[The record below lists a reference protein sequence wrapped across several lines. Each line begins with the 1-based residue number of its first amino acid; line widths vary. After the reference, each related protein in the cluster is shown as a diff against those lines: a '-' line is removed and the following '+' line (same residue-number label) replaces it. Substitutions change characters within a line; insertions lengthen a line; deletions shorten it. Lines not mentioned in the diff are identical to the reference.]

1 MNKDYTKYT
10 AEKLLEDDFFIESNT
25 SPTLDTINFW
35 KRQVVDGL
43 DEQEYQLA
51 IFFLRSIKVK
61 KEQMTNE
68 RQDLLWTKIKDSNKI
83 LQLQRSRRFRSF
95 MWMAAAS
102 VAVLIIFSISYIYT
116 NVNKTPDVEAV
127 AREMAVTPD
136 EGEIQLVLSDKQIP
150 ISGQESQIEYDAKG
164 TVAVNSEKIVDV
176 SLNSAN
182 SSKRLSEFN
191 QLIVPNGKRSTLILE
206 DGTKLWVNAG
216 SRIVYPVT
224 FADKKREIYVNGE
237 VFLEVT
243 PDKKRPFIVKTK
255 EMDVQVL
262 GTSFNVM
269 AYETD
274 ESSSV
279 VLVTGAVQVD
289 TKDDEDFRLEP
300 NRMFSYYQ
308 GECDI
313 KEVNVNDYILW
324 KDGLYTYRSEHLSVI
339 LDRLSRYYG
348 KKISYK
354 FDVADL
360 KCSGKLDMQED
371 LEVVLDGLSQTAPIL
386 YKKIDEEYIVVK
398 EGK

>member
-35 KRQVVDGL
+35 KGQVVDGL
-43 DEQEYQLA
+43 DEQEYRLA

-136 EGEIQLVLSDKQIP
+136 EGEIQLVLFDKQIP

-164 TVAVNSEKIVDV
+164 TVAVNSEKIADV

-300 NRMFSYYQ
+300 NRMFSYNQ

-354 FDVADL
+354 SDVADL

-398 EGK
+398 EGR

>member
-136 EGEIQLVLSDKQIP
+136 EGEIQLVLSDKLIP

-164 TVAVNSEKIVDV
+164 
-176 SLNSAN
+176 
-182 SSKRLSEFN
+182 
-191 QLIVPNGKRSTLILE
+191 
-206 DGTKLWVNAG
+206 
-216 SRIVYPVT
+216 
-224 FADKKREIYVNGE
+224 
-237 VFLEVT
+237 
-243 PDKKRPFIVKTK
+243 
-255 EMDVQVL
+255 
-262 GTSFNVM
+262 
-269 AYETD
+269 
-274 ESSSV
+274 
-279 VLVTGAVQVD
+279 
-289 TKDDEDFRLEP
+289 
-300 NRMFSYYQ
+300 
-308 GECDI
+308 
-313 KEVNVNDYILW
+313 
-324 KDGLYTYRSEHLSVI
+324 
-339 LDRLSRYYG
+339 
-348 KKISYK
+348 
-354 FDVADL
+354 
-360 KCSGKLDMQED
+360 SGR
-371 LEVVLDGLSQTAPIL
+371 
-386 YKKIDEEYIVVK
+386 
-398 EGK
+398 

>member
-25 SPTLDTINFW
+25 SPTLDTINFR
-35 KRQVVDGL
+35 KGQVVDGL

-61 KEQMTNE
+61 KEQITNE

-136 EGEIQLVLSDKQIP
+136 EGEIQVVLFDKQIP

-164 TVAVNSEKIVDV
+164 TVAVNSEKIADV

-300 NRMFSYYQ
+300 NRMFSYNQ

-354 FDVADL
+354 SDVADL

-398 EGK
+398 EGR

>member
-35 KRQVVDGL
+35 KGQVVDGL

-136 EGEIQLVLSDKQIP
+136 EGEIQLVLFDKQIP

-164 TVAVNSEKIVDV
+164 TVAVNSEKIADV

-300 NRMFSYYQ
+300 NRMFSYNQ

-313 KEVNVNDYILW
+313 KEVDVNDYILW

-339 LDRLSRYYG
+339 QDRLSRYYG

-354 FDVADL
+354 SDVADL

>member
-10 AEKLLEDDFFIESNT
+10 TEKLLEDDFFIESNT

-35 KRQVVDGL
+35 KGQIADGL

-51 IFFLRSIKVK
+51 VFFLRSIRVK
-61 KEQMTNE
+61 KEQMSNE
-68 RQDLLWTKIKDSNKI
+68 RQDLLWTRIKDSNKI
-83 LQLQRSRRFRSF
+83 LQMQRNRRFRSF
-95 MWMAAAS
+95 VWMAAAS
-102 VAVLIIFSISYIYT
+102 VTVLIIFSISYIYT
-116 NVNKTPDVEAV
+116 NVNKTPDVEAI

-136 EGEIQLVLSDKQIP
+136 ADDIQLVLPDKQIP

-164 TVAVNSEKIVDV
+164 TVVVNSEKIADV
-176 SLNSAN
+176 FQSSAN
-182 SSKRLSEFN
+182 SSKRSLEFN

-206 DGTKLWVNAG
+206 DGTKVWVNAG
-216 SRIVYPVT
+216 SRIVYPVA

-237 VFLEVT
+237 VFLEVA
-243 PDKKRPFIVKTK
+243 PDKKRPFVVKTK

-274 ESSSV
+274 ESASV
-279 VLVTGAVQVD
+279 VLVTGSVQVD
-289 TKDDEDFRLEP
+289 TRDDEDFRLEP
-300 NRMFSYYQ
+300 NRMFSYHK

-313 KEVNVNDYILW
+313 KDVNVNDYILW

-354 FDVADL
+354 SDVADL
-360 KCSGKLDMQED
+360 RCSGKLDMQED

-386 YKKIDEEYIVVK
+386 YKKVGEEYILVK
-398 EGK
+398 VGK

>member
-10 AEKLLEDDFFIESNT
+10 TEKLLEDDFFIESNT

-35 KRQVVDGL
+35 KGQIASGL

-51 IFFLRSIKVK
+51 VFFLRSIRVK
-61 KEQMTNE
+61 KEQMSNE
-68 RQDLLWTKIKDSNKI
+68 RQDLLWTRIKDSNKI
-83 LQLQRSRRFRSF
+83 LQMQRNRRFRSF
-95 MWMAAAS
+95 VWMVAAS
-102 VAVLIIFSISYIYT
+102 VTVLIIFSISYIYT
-116 NVNKTPDVEAV
+116 NVNKTPDVEAI
-127 AREMAVTPD
+127 AREMAVTPEAD
-136 EGEIQLVLSDKQIP
+136 DIQLVLPDKQIP
-150 ISGQESQIEYDAKG
+150 ISGQESQIEYDANG
-164 TVAVNSEKIVDV
+164 TVVVNSEKIADAFQ
-176 SLNSAN
+176 SSAN
-182 SSKRLSEFN
+182 SSKRSLEFN

-206 DGTKLWVNAG
+206 DGTKVWVNAG
-216 SRIVYPVT
+216 SRIVYPVA

-237 VFLEVT
+237 VFLEVA
-243 PDKKRPFIVKTK
+243 PDKKRPFVVKTK

-274 ESSSV
+274 ESASV
-279 VLVTGAVQVD
+279 VLVTGSVQVD
-289 TKDDEDFRLEP
+289 TRDDEDFRLEP
-300 NRMFSYYQ
+300 NRMFSYHN

-313 KEVNVNDYILW
+313 KDVNVNDYILW

-354 FDVADL
+354 SDVADL
-360 KCSGKLDMQED
+360 RCSGKLDMQED

-386 YKKIDEEYIVVK
+386 YKKVGEEYILVK
-398 EGK
+398 VGK